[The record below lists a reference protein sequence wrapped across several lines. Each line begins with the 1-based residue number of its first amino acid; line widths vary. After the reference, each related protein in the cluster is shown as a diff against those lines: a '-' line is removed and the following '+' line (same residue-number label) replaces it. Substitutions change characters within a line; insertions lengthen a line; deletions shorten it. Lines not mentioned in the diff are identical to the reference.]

1 VFGPDVLAHLR
12 GRRCA
17 GSRGP
22 RILPVPEP
30 GRAA

>member
-1 VFGPDVLAHLR
+1 VFGPDVRAHLR

-17 GSRGP
+17 GSREP